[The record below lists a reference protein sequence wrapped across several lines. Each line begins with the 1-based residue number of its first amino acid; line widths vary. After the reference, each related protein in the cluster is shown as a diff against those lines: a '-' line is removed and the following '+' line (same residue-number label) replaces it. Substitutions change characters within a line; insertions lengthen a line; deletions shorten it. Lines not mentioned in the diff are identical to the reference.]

1 MNFLQ
6 KEKVMNSRRITCVL
20 LASLVLGCGALI
32 ANAEDAPKD
41 NKGLT
46 ASKTTVVDLGPE
58 FEAMTGRQLRQ
69 RLLTIEPGGYIGM
82 HSHKDRPSV
91 VYFVQGTDTVIRDDG
106 TSKTFH
112 PGDTTAEPGTTVHWH
127 RNDGK
132 DAVILITTDIFKP
145 AK

>member
-1 MNFLQ
+1 M
-6 KEKVMNSRRITCVL
+6 KSRKIAYAL
-20 LASLVLGCGALI
+20 LASILVLGWGAQI

-46 ASKTTVVDLGPE
+46 ASKTTVVELGPE

-112 PGDTTAEPGTTVHWH
+112 PGDTTGEPGTTVHWH

>member
-1 MNFLQ
+1 M
-6 KEKVMNSRRITCVL
+6 KSRKIAYAL
-20 LASLVLGCGALI
+20 LASILVLGWGAQI

-46 ASKTTVVDLGPE
+46 ASKTTVVELGPE

-132 DAVILITTDIFKP
+132 DAVILITTDIFKS